1 MQLSS
6 EKVDSVDKKQKKFED
21 TQHQKELFSKLEEL
35 LHDTFL
41 EELSKD
47 RVIGNATNN
56 KISNQK

>member
-6 EKVDSVDKKQKKFED
+6 EKVDSVDKKQKKSED